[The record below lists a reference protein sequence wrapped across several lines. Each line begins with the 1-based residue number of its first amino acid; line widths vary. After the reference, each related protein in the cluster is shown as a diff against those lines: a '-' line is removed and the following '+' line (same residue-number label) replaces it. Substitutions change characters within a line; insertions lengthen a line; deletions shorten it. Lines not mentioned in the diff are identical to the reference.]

1 MERSQK
7 ILAEALKLS
16 PIERASLV
24 EELLSSF
31 NFPKRKEN
39 DMVWAIEVEERINAY
54 ERGDIHSS
62 PSEDVFKRIERNLGK

>member
-1 MERSQK
+1 MARDKTERQRCCS
-7 ILAEALKLS
+7 
-16 PIERASLV
+16 R
-24 EELLSSF
+24 SF

-39 DMVWAIEVEERINAY
+39 DMVWAREVEERINAY